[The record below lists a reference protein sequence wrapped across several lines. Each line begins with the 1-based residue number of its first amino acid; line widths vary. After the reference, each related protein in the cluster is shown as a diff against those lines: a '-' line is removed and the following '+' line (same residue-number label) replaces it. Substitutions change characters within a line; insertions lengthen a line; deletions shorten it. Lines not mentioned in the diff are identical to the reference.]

1 MTAFSSL
8 YTGRLDRE
16 LHTDDSTQLF
26 TTARRKAAVNEG
38 LEHFADITECWTKQS
53 TISITAGTAEY
64 DLHSSL
70 VIAGEDF
77 LRFHK
82 EQVQFRYT
90 DASSN
95 VTVLAGDDLPRR
107 DVEWLNRFEPSWQVS
122 TEASSIAKLPQVYY
136 HRTAGGAGYL
146 GFWPTPGLGSS
157 ASAAVIVPYIAR
169 PVPLTA
175 DTSQPFTDTNG
186 VTRRD
191 LVPFHQAAVHYAA
204 AQLEKLRADM
214 EASNAQM
221 QTFLSFVTRY
231 LGSKRVKGGR
241 HVTFARNY
249 WQTRGREV
257 VDDPRT

>member
-16 LHTDDSTQLF
+16 LHTDDSTVLF
-26 TTARRKAAVNEG
+26 TTARRKGAVNEG

-53 TISITAGTAEY
+53 TVSITAGTAEY

-70 VIAGEDF
+70 VIPGEDF

-107 DVEWLNRFEPSWQVS
+107 DVEWLNRFEPAWQTS
-122 TEASSIAKLPQVYY
+122 TASTVMQLPQVTYN
-136 HRTAGGAGYL
+136 RTAGGANYL

-157 ASAAVIVPYIAR
+157 ASAIAIVPYIAR
-169 PVPLTA
+169 PVPLTS

-191 LVPFHQAAVHYAA
+191 LVTFHQAAVHYAA

-214 EASNAQM
+214 DASNAQM
-221 QTFLSFVTRY
+221 QMFLSFVTRY

-241 HVTFARNY
+241 TVTFVKNY
-249 WQTRGREV
+249 WQTRGREA
-257 VDDPRT
+257 VDE